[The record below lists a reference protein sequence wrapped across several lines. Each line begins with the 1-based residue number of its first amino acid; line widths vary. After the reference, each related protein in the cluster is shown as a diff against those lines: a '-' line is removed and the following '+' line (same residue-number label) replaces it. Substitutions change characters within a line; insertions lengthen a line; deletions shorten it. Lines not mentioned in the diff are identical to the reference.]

1 MKGKWWLWLIP
12 TFLVLGIFYL
22 SPLIE
27 VIKYSFTNAQVG
39 SVTFEYSLNS
49 YKSVLSSSDFFR
61 VLVTTLIF
69 VGGSVFFQ
77 LFLGL
82 LTALVV
88 NTELPGHKIVML
100 SMICAW
106 VVPGIITGIIWQMMY
121 SDASWGIINYFLK
134 LMGLKPVPFLY
145 DPGWA
150 LFAATLANIWR
161 GTGFSG
167 IVQYGALKAIPKN
180 LYEAAEVDGAN
191 IWQKFFCITLP
202 QLKPMLF
209 INAVLITISTFN
221 TYDSIYS
228 LTKGGP
234 GDATTVLALKTYK
247 EVFSYFNIGKGSV
260 YAVIMVLLSFVFTL
274 IYFRL
279 SREKD

>member
-1 MKGKWWLWLIP
+1 VF
-12 TFLVLGIFYL
+12 FLVPL
-22 SPLIE
+22 SE
-27 VIKYSFTNAQVG
+27 VINYSFTNAQVG
-39 SVTFEYSLNS
+39 MDNYKYTLNT
-49 YKSVLSSSDFFR
+49 YNSVLTSDDFFR
-61 VLVTTLIF
+61 VILVTLIF

-82 LTALVV
+82 MTALVV

-121 SDASWGIINYFLK
+121 ADSSWGIINYFLK
-134 LMGLKPVPFLY
+134 SLGLKGVPFLY
-145 DPGWA
+145 DTGWA

-167 IVQYGALKAIPKN
+167 IVQYGALKSIPKN

-191 IWQKFFCITLP
+191 VWQKFRFITIP

-234 GDATTVLALKTYK
+234 GDSTTVLALKTYK

-260 YAVIMVLLSFVFTL
+260 YAVIMVFMSLIFTF

-279 SREKD
+279 IKERKHPKRRGMMK